1 MSLFPK
7 QRVENCIAELIQL
20 VSNVTEAY
28 TTALFIA
35 DNNRR
40 ILKLWKYYS
49 LGDNVNPDTIIP
61 FGVGPIGL
69 VAEDRNDFDLTKFSE
84 RDSNLLGLYNKS
96 ENIKSFFAVP
106 IINIEGNLEGV
117 ISIDSKKTF
126 VFSNKDQKNLRLFAI
141 QFANLLHN
149 LRIEKFID
157 TETSDIEFLYDFC
170 KKISSAD
177 SIDTI
182 LEIALEDI
190 MRLIE
195 CDSYFISLQSYNNT
209 GEFSIVASQSHKNL
223 RGLVFSDQYGLAGC
237 VIKDKKP
244 FLLGNRKEEL
254 GSFVFA
260 PSESLGKVRSFL
272 GVPLLLKDEVLGL
285 ISLIDSEVD
294 SFNQRDLQ
302 VISIM
307 ADFMSLALSNIKF
320 QKEIDR
326 LSTSIDGL
334 TGLYNFN
341 GLQAQLDK
349 TIQAVSRKRRPLSL
363 LIIDIDNFKEIN
375 SSFGHEFGNDILL
388 QIADL
393 LQDLQKNNNVISA
406 RIGPDRFALVLP
418 NISENRAYSVAEELC
433 NRINNPAFFIFSKEM
448 QITAKIGVSSFPESS
463 SNKYE
468 LINNAIYA
476 LSSINSSGE
485 KKVNRFRKT
494 NIQI

>member
-1 MSLFPK
+1 MSVFSK
-7 QRVENCIAELIQL
+7 CRIENCIAELIQL

-35 DNNRR
+35 DNNKHF
-40 ILKLWKYYS
+40 LKLWKYYS
-49 LGDNVNPDTIIP
+49 LGDNVNPDAIIP

-69 VAEDRNDFDLTKFSE
+69 VAEDRSDFDLTKFSE
-84 RDSNLLGLYNKS
+84 RDSSLLGLYNKN

-106 IINIEGNLEGV
+106 IINIDGNLEGV

-141 QFANLLHN
+141 QFANLLYS

-157 TETSDIEFLYDFC
+157 TETSDIEFLHDFC
-170 KKISSAD
+170 KKISMAD
-177 SIDTI
+177 DINTI
-182 LEIALEDI
+182 IQIAFKGI
-190 MRLIE
+190 TKLIE
-195 CDSYFISLQSYNNT
+195 CDSYFISLKNCNNT
-209 GEFSIVASQSHKNL
+209 GEFNIVASQSHKNL
-223 RGLVFSDQYGLAGC
+223 QGLVFSDQYGLAGC

-244 FLLGNRKEEL
+244 FLLGNRKEDF

-260 PSESLGKVRSFL
+260 PSESLGKVKSFL

-285 ISLIDSEVD
+285 ISLIDSEED

-307 ADFMSLALSNIKF
+307 ADHISLALSNERF
-320 QKEIDR
+320 QKEINR

-349 TIQAVSRKRRPLSL
+349 IIQAISRKRRPLSL
-363 LIIDIDNFKEIN
+363 LIIDIDDFKKIN
-375 SSFGHEFGNDILL
+375 RSFGHEFGNDVLL
-388 QIADL
+388 QIAQL
-393 LQDLQKNNNVISA
+393 LQDLQKNNNVVSA

-418 NISENRAYSVAEELC
+418 NISESRAYSIAEELC
-433 NRINNPAFFIFSKEM
+433 NRINNPAFFIFSKEL
-448 QITAKIGVSSFPESS
+448 QITVKIGISSFPEDS

-468 LINNAIYA
+468 LVNNALYA
-476 LSSINSSGE
+476 LSSINTLQE
-485 KKVNRFRKT
+485 KKINCFKKK
-494 NIQI
+494 NIRV